1 MYIRAS
7 VLDILN
13 EPVDVRIN
21 IANTTKD
28 PRLLG
33 ALASDPDRVVRG
45 VASRNPNMP
54 IEYLKQLA
62 RDPDC
67 YVRNNVVTS
76 PIVTPEIKAMAE
88 DMEFSGIVN
97 FCFVFSIDDIDN
109 IEDTRAYLEP
119 ILRDYIE
126 DREYQYLGWKAYS
139 DEGYL
144 DDNEIEVI
152 IMCKGIYGVTHVQ
165 DLKEELIDLI
175 DQAGYVV
182 SDTDY
187 DMLLKR

>member
-1 MYIRAS
+1 MYIRAYVS
-7 VLDILN
+7 DILN

-33 ALASDPDRVVRG
+33 TLASDPNRIVRG

-54 IEYLKQLA
+54 LEYLKQLA
-62 RDPDC
+62 RDPDR
-67 YVRNNVVTS
+67 YVRDNVVTS
-76 PIVTPEIKAMAE
+76 PIVTPEIKAMAD

-109 IEDTRAYLEP
+109 IKDTQEYLEP
-119 ILRDYIE
+119 LLKEYIE
-126 DREYQYLGWKAYS
+126 DQGYQYLGWKAYTGE
-139 DEGYL
+139 DYL
-144 DDNEIEVI
+144 DDDEIEAVI
-152 IMCKGIYGVTHVQ
+152 TCRDIYDVTHVY
-165 DLKEELIDLI
+165 DLQEGLTTLI

-187 DMLLKR
+187 DILLKR